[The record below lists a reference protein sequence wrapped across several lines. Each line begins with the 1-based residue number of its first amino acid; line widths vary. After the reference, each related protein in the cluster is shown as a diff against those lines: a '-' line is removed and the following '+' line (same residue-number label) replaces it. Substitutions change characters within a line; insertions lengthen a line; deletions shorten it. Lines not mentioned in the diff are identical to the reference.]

1 MPERADI
8 INQINQRGDFRLSGT
23 GLTRAVGLPAIAKEK
38 NGHIASVGRTELPEE
53 QKQNYAPQ
61 LGRLLA
67 WVLPRGGDNG
77 LAEVGAQTVL
87 KRKSDLG
94 RQKSRK
100 LQGVPPTL
108 QLDSCLL
115 NTRAKKFKEIARAQ
129 DGALANGFITPEVL
143 VVAGHYLRRRPK
155 PQTGLY

>member
-1 MPERADI
+1 M
-8 INQINQRGDFRLSGT
+8 
-23 GLTRAVGLPAIAKEK
+23 
-38 NGHIASVGRTELPEE
+38 ASQKLVRRRFSIRT
-53 QKQNYAPQ
+53 
-61 LGRLLA
+61 
-67 WVLPRGGDNG
+67 
-77 LAEVGAQTVL
+77 
-87 KRKSDLG
+87 G

-100 LQGVPPTL
+100 LQRVPPTL

-143 VVAGHYLRRRPK
+143 VVAGHYLRRRRPK

>member
-1 MPERADI
+1 MASQKLVRRRFSI
-8 INQINQRGDFRLSGT
+8 RTGRQKSRKLQR
-23 GLTRAVGLPAIAKEK
+23 VP
-38 NGHIASVGRTELPEE
+38 
-53 QKQNYAPQ
+53 
-61 LGRLLA
+61 
-67 WVLPRGGDNG
+67 PRGGDNG

-143 VVAGHYLRRRPK
+143 VVAGHYLRRRRPK